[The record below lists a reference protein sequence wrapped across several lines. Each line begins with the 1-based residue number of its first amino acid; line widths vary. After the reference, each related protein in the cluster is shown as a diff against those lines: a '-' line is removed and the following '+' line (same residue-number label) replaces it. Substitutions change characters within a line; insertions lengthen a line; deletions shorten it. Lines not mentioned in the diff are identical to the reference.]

1 MKWREIDLD
10 GITRV
15 VNDGFEDRMNSL
27 EKRVAYTLTG
37 FHCTV
42 AINLEYRIYK
52 VDSFLCVGLIS
63 NLSISS

>member
-27 EKRVAYTLTG
+27 EKRVVYTLTG

-42 AINLEYRIYK
+42 AINLEYQSRHFF
-52 VDSFLCVGLIS
+52 VLA
-63 NLSISS
+63 

>member
-27 EKRVAYTLTG
+27 EKSVAYTLTG

-42 AINLEYRIYK
+42 AINLE
-52 VDSFLCVGLIS
+52 
-63 NLSISS
+63 